1 MEIQKKYIHVLQ
13 VIALALL
20 LPGLYGCQDGGSGGG
35 SGSGASLSSFAFGG
49 GEDTGSLPSTLNL
62 LSGTNTTTGTDTT
75 TGTELAT
82 LHHPEPATMLL
93 LGSGIVAMRFARN
106 RKNRLARD

>member
-1 MEIQKKYIHVLQ
+1 MDIQKKYIHAMQ
-13 VIALALL
+13 VITLALL
-20 LPGLYGCQDGGSGGG
+20 LPCLYGCQGGGGAGGG

-49 GEDTGSLPSTLNL
+49 GEDAGSLPSTLNS
-62 LSGTNTTTGTDTT
+62 LSSTDTT
-75 TGTELAT
+75 TGTQLAT
-82 LHHPEPATMLL
+82 LHQPEPATMLL